1 MTSETAP
8 HDEPGHRA
16 IALPLPEVR
25 RRLFAALRTHPPVA
39 LPVASAVGR
48 IAARD
53 VTAPAPCPA
62 ADVASIDGWAVASIE
77 MIGAAPVA
85 PVYLSGGRPIV
96 AGESLPAGHDAVL
109 APHQGREESGFL
121 VAEAPLA
128 PGENVLRR
136 GGDIAPGALLVPT
149 GKALDTFDLALLRLA
164 GIADVAVA
172 RAGIAVSAEGSATA
186 SALAECLAGLCRRA
200 GAEVVV
206 PGDDGTPVDLAVGIG
221 ATIGDERA
229 AIVPALVGADR
240 VRIVLGADCPTL
252 HLPDRLD
259 VLALAFETLVA
270 PTLDRLLGRAP
281 TVAAE
286 TRPLARKI
294 ASRVGMSEIALLE
307 VTAEGAWR
315 PLAIGELPS
324 SAWARAQGVV
334 ELAPQSEGSP
344 EGAPLAASPP
354 RFRI

>member
-1 MTSETAP
+1 MTSETAT
-8 HDEPGHRA
+8 HDAPGHRA
-16 IALPLPEVR
+16 ISLPLAEVR
-25 RRLFAALRTHPPVA
+25 RRLFDALRVHPPVM
-39 LPVASAVGR
+39 LPVTQTLGQV
-48 IAARD
+48 AARD
-53 VTAPAPCPA
+53 VVAERPSPA
-62 ADVASIDGWAVASIE
+62 ADAALIDGWAVASIE
-77 MIGAAPVA
+77 TIGAAPVA
-85 PVYLSGGRPIV
+85 PVYLSGIRSIA
-96 AGESLPAGHDAVL
+96 AGEALPPGHDAVL

-128 PGENVLRR
+128 PGENVQRR
-136 GGDIAPGALLVPT
+136 GGDIAPGALLVPA
-149 GKALDTFDLALLRLA
+149 GKAIDAFDLALLRHA
-164 GIADVAVA
+164 GIADVAVTRA
-172 RAGIAVSAEGSATA
+172 RIAVAAEG
-186 SALAECLAGLCRRA
+186 SALAECLADLCRRA
-200 GAEVVV
+200 GAEVVA
-206 PGDDGTPVDLAVGIG
+206 PGDGGEPADLVVRIG
-221 ATIGDERA
+221 AGPDDAGA

-240 VRIVLGADCPTL
+240 VRIVLGASCPTL
-252 HLPDRLD
+252 DLPDRLD

-270 PTLDRLLGRAP
+270 PALDHLLGRAP
-281 TVAAE
+281 ATPAE

-324 SAWARAQGVV
+324 SAWVRAQGVV